1 MTVADWACDYDDLIS
16 EGRLC
21 ESVAAGEVEELAG
34 WKWEV
39 VTGMRAFPILPGIVS
54 LSSSSSST

>member
-1 MTVADWACDYDDLIS
+1 MTVADCACGYDDLIS

-39 VTGMRAFPILPGIVS
+39 VTGMRAFRVLPEI
-54 LSSSSSST
+54 

>member
-39 VTGMRAFPILPGIVS
+39 VTGMRAFRVLPEIVS
-54 LSSSSSST
+54 FSSSSSFT